1 MAKRKRLTPPAP
13 QDLETPAQGLETKGM
28 FAAAPTGVVPPAA
41 RQGLTT
47 GAEARRVP
55 PIADMAGAAAA
66 SAALEEVSAELLS
79 ARAEGRLVQAI
90 ALDAIDADYLVRDRL
105 VADES
110 EMEALRSS
118 IRKRGQQTPIEVIE
132 MAPGRFG
139 LISGWRRLHAM
150 TQLQAEAKDGRA
162 ATILALIRN
171 PATAQDA
178 YVAMVEENEIRV
190 GLSYFERAR
199 IVQRAVEK
207 GIYDS
212 EKSALQTLFASASR
226 AKRSKIKSFLPIVTT
241 LGDVLRFPT
250 AISER
255 LGLDL
260 AQRLQDEDT
269 AAALRDDLAR
279 ATPQSAEDEQALL
292 AAVRTHGDKK
302 PSPAKA
308 DSAADEIAPGVHLS
322 KGRQSLKLS
331 GPGVTEEVIAKI
343 EALLRE
349 G

>member
-13 QDLETPAQGLETKGM
+13 QGLERPTRGLETKGM
-28 FAAAPTGVVPPAA
+28 FAAAPTSSIP
-41 RQGLTT
+41 QET
-47 GAEARRVP
+47 RRVP

-66 SAALEEVSAELLS
+66 SAALEEVSAELVS

-90 ALDAIDADYLVRDRL
+90 PLTAIDADYLVRDRL
-105 VADES
+105 VADEA
-110 EMEALRSS
+110 EMEALRIS

-132 MAPGRFG
+132 VAPGRFG

-150 TQLQAEAKDGRA
+150 TQLQAETQDGQF

-212 EKSALQTLFASASR
+212 EKVALQTLFASASR
-226 AKRSKIKSFLPIVTT
+226 AKRSKIKSFLPIVAT

-260 AQRLQDEDT
+260 AQRLQQG
-269 AAALRDDLAR
+269 AGAALRDELVH
-279 ATPQSAEDEQALL
+279 ATPQSAEEEQALL
-292 AAVRTHGDKK
+292 AAVRVSGDQKTAPEK
-302 PSPAKA
+302 LAPG
-308 DSAADEIAPGVHLS
+308 ADEIAPGVHLS

-331 GPGVTEEVIAKI
+331 GPGVTEALIARI
-343 EALLRE
+343 EALLRT

>member
-28 FAAAPTGVVPPAA
+28 FAAAPTGIVPPAA
-41 RQGLTT
+41 RQRLMT
-47 GAEARRVP
+47 GPDTRRVP

-105 VADES
+105 VADEP

-132 MAPGRFG
+132 VAPGRFG

-150 TQLQAEAKDGRA
+150 TQLQAEDGRA

-226 AKRSKIKSFLPIVTT
+226 AKRSKIKSFLPIVAT

-260 AQRLQDEDT
+260 AQRLQQG
-269 AAALRDDLAR
+269 AGAALRDELAR
-279 ATPQSAEDEQALL
+279 AAPQSAEDEQAIL
-292 AAVRTHGDKK
+292 AAVRLPDDPKTA
-302 PSPAKA
+302 PAKPA
-308 DSAADEIAPGVHLS
+308 PGAEEIAPGVQLS
-322 KGRQSLKLS
+322 KGCQSLKLS
-331 GPGVTEEVIAKI
+331 GPGVTEALIARI
-343 EALLRE
+343 EALLRT